1 MLPSTDEEKQEIRNY
16 FLSQSSDASV
26 SYLQKM
32 YAETIAGHRHEV
44 WDVHASDGRW
54 WIVTNPTN
62 LYSQDQ
68 FPNLDLAVT
77 FHMGLCLRIPRTDR
91 VPMDGSQIMPFGDI
105 LQQVRKVGE
114 DLSEADTLQDFRAV
128 GVNCRETLIA
138 MVQGIQASAE
148 WPEPHPGVSDVKAW
162 ADTIMNS
169 MFPGKTNAA
178 RRALFKNAVKQA
190 MDFSNWL
197 THAKSAT
204 WYDAETAHQQVDHVV
219 SLLLSPVLRFLRGV
233 PDFCPECGSRHLS
246 PETGHH
252 EDDPDVEYQR
262 PVCEE
267 CDWHGKAVRLAERP
281 ADMFVCEGQKNDD
294 CLTMATPLT
303 GLVQPE

>member
-1 MLPSTDEEKQEIRNY
+1 MLTSTDEEKQEIRGY

-91 VPMDGSQIMPFGDI
+91 VPMDGSRIMPFGDI
-105 LQQVRKVGE
+105 LQQVQKIGE
-114 DLSEADTLQDFRAV
+114 DLCEADTLQYFRAV
-128 GVNCRETLIA
+128 GVNCRESLIA

-148 WPEPHPGVSDVKAW
+148 WP
-162 ADTIMNS
+162 
-169 MFPGKTNAA
+169 
-178 RRALFKNAVKQA
+178 
-190 MDFSNWL
+190 
-197 THAKSAT
+197 
-204 WYDAETAHQQVDHVV
+204 
-219 SLLLSPVLRFLRGV
+219 
-233 PDFCPECGSRHLS
+233 
-246 PETGHH
+246 
-252 EDDPDVEYQR
+252 
-262 PVCEE
+262 
-267 CDWHGKAVRLAERP
+267 
-281 ADMFVCEGQKNDD
+281 
-294 CLTMATPLT
+294 
-303 GLVQPE
+303 